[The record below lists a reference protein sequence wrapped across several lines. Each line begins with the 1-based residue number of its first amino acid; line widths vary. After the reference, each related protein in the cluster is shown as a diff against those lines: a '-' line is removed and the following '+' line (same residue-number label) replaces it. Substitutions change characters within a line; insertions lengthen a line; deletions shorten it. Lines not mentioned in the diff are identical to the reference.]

1 MRWWGVL
8 VLLAAACAGC
18 THCQLSRST
27 VRQAGTITDLH
38 YKQVLGNLASYHC
51 NPDVL
56 PHFAVVGT
64 GGTAVT
70 DQGTANVELEWD
82 ARTITR
88 ELLGVGASRE
98 VQEQWTLAP
107 VVNPDKLRAI
117 RCLFQ
122 LVVLGEATDRESD
135 KLLKAFL
142 GESYMEWVHRGWY
155 GVGGCRDVPGGACY
169 VTHCGHTY
177 VWVMPDGL
185 EALSRLTLVVLNVAT
200 LDPTAPPEQPTKTV
214 KRYTYNKEGRVE
226 TEETFTRPDPDAPK
240 PAASPARKDFYNPL
254 QTQIQ
259 LGGKGR

>member
-1 MRWWGVL
+1 MRIWRAL
-8 VLLAAACAGC
+8 VLFAALCTGC

-38 YKQVLGNLASYHC
+38 YQQVLSNLASYHS

-64 GGTAVT
+64 GGALVN
-70 DQGTANVELEWD
+70 DQGSVNVGLEWD
-82 ARTITR
+82 ARTIIR
-88 ELLGVGASRE
+88 ELLGVGATRE
-98 VQEQWTLAP
+98 VELQWTMAP

-122 LVVLGEATDRESD
+122 LVVLGEATDREMD
-135 KLLKAFL
+135 KLLKGFL
-142 GESYMEWVHRGWY
+142 GEGYLEWVQRGWY
-155 GVGGCRDVPGGACY
+155 GVGGRWDVPHGACY
-169 VTHCGHTY
+169 ISHCGNTY

-200 LDPTAPPEQPTKTV
+200 LDQAPPPVQPTKTV
-214 KRYTYNKEGRVE
+214 QKYSYKDGKLDTL
-226 TEETFTRPDPDAPK
+226 ETFIRPDPDAP
-240 PAASPARKDFYNPL
+240 SPTTAPVRRDFYNPL

-259 LGGKGR
+259 VGGNRR